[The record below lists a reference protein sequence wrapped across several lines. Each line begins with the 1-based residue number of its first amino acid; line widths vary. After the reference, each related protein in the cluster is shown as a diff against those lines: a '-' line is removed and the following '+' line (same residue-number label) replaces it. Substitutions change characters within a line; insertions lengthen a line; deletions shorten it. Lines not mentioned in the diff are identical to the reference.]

1 MLIGVLLLVPSSEG
15 QSNTASGQSKST
27 GPSIAAQDPG
37 QVIQFL
43 SRTISWHRQLEA
55 EGKNA
60 NRATDLSFAQE
71 DLHIADQVVRLAFEY
86 ARGQVQLQAKQS
98 APSPQSAA
106 PDDNSAQFQRLAQ
119 ATQKVEQDIQDT
131 QVEVQGVRQK
141 LARAP
146 ENKRPAI
153 ESQVAE
159 LQSEIGL
166 LDARR
171 DALQSMSQ
179 FVTSSNSAGS
189 GGLHTQIEEL
199 ARSVPAD

>member
-1 MLIGVLLLVPSSEG
+1 MRSRMGRTSLRGFKLAFLLCLAPILAAQQGVPGAGQSHAAPSS
-15 QSNTASGQSKST
+15 
-27 GPSIAAQDPG
+27 AQDPA

-119 ATQKVEQDIQDT
+119 ATQK
-131 QVEVQGVRQK
+131 
-141 LARAP
+141 
-146 ENKRPAI
+146 
-153 ESQVAE
+153 
-159 LQSEIGL
+159 
-166 LDARR
+166 
-171 DALQSMSQ
+171 
-179 FVTSSNSAGS
+179 
-189 GGLHTQIEEL
+189 
-199 ARSVPAD
+199 